1 MTIALWVSVGVAL
14 SVLLGTILSL
24 LVSHRNAER
33 ARTAEREEA
42 EKLRIATDKAQEQKI
57 KEWMDSVDARDKA
70 ATNSTE
76 QQFRQD
82 FINLIDKHQSI
93 MTANQV
99 LMLQNVEFTKTLAHR
114 EDTIDQQGKRIDEQ
128 GKRITLLEK
137 IVPGLEKTIEERDKT
152 IELRELKIT
161 ELGKQIDTLVA
172 KIEVLEIENRA
183 CRDVNAEA
191 EGARAERKRQERDA
205 TSGKPALPKTPTPRT
220 SLSKGESP
228 KTEIILSGAEVSIS
242 SAEVSISAS

>member
-24 LVSHRNAER
+24 FVSHRNAER
-33 ARTAEREEA
+33 ARSAEREEA
-42 EKLRIATDKAQEQKI
+42 EKLRIATEKAQEQKI

-82 FINLIDKHQSI
+82 FINLIDKHQTI
-93 MTANQV
+93 MAANQV
-99 LMLQNVEFTKTLAHR
+99 LMLQNVEFAKTLTHR
-114 EDTIDQQGKRIDEQ
+114 EVTIDQQGKRIDEQ

-137 IVPGLEKTIEERDKT
+137 IVPGLERTIEERDKT
-152 IELRELKIT
+152 IELREVKIV
-161 ELGKQIDTLVA
+161 ELGKQVVTLTA
-172 KIEVLEIENRA
+172 KIELLEIENRA
-183 CRDVNAEA
+183 VRDVNAEA
-191 EGARAERKRQERDA
+191 EGARAERKRQERDVA
-205 TSGKPALPKTPTPRT
+205 SAKSAPSKPPSSKA
-220 SLSKGESP
+220 SLSKGENP
-228 KTEIILSGAEVSIS
+228 KTEIVLSGAEVSIS